1 MYKLYTKL
9 DKDECIK
16 LLDNSLLDSKFYF
29 GYVGYIG
36 KVHGDTFW
44 ASSRTEYRLAPNGI
58 SYAPAMNFEA
68 QVSKIFNET
77 VIEGDFKFSK
87 GYNIGF
93 CIWLSV
99 LACFYIF
106 ILVLFLNSWLFQDE
120 FNANI
125 LIVLALIPLFA
136 TVVWL
141 VMYKFNARQCNQANN
156 DTLEFIKALLHI
168 HKIE

>member
-9 DKDECIK
+9 AKDECIK

-36 KVHGDTFW
+36 KVNGDTFW
-44 ASSRTEYRLAPNGI
+44 ASSRTKYRLAPNSI

-68 QVSKIFNET
+68 QVSKTFNET

-87 GYNIGF
+87 AYNIGF

-106 ILVLFLNSWLFQDE
+106 ILVLFLNSWLFQGE
-120 FNANI
+120 FNSNM
-125 LIVLALIPLFA
+125 LIASAVLPLFA
-136 TVVWL
+136 ILAWL
-141 VMYKFNARQCNQANN
+141 VMYKFNARQCIQANN
-156 DTLEFIKALLHI
+156 DTLEFIKILLDI
-168 HKIE
+168 HKMV